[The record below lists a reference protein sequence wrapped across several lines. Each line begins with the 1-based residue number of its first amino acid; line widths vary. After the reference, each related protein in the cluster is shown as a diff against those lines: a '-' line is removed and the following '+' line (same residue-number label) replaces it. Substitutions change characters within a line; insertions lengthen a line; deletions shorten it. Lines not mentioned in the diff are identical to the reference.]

1 MASAFAIVRW
11 TLLYLAAV
19 VAPLVLMLV
28 GDHPSGRGWW
38 ADTSMALGFIGLA
51 MLGLQLA
58 VTARFRPVDAP
69 LGLDAVLRF
78 HRQIAFV
85 ALAFVLL
92 HPIML
97 FVQDP
102 SQLRLLVP
110 ATSTVAG
117 LWGVAS
123 VVLLLVLIAVTV
135 WRRQLR
141 LSYEV
146 WRVGHGLLAI
156 AVVASALIHI
166 ERVGYYV
173 SGPFQRLVWFAMSL
187 GLIGLLV
194 HVRIVRPIQL
204 ARRPYIVDSL
214 DRLPGAAWRLTLRP
228 EGHAGLRFVAGQFAW
243 LRLGR
248 SPWSVHEH
256 PFSFSSSAEQTD
268 LLEFTIKE
276 LGDDTRRLHELQPGT
291 QAYVDGPYGAFT
303 YAKSQAAGFV
313 FIAGGV
319 GISPVLSMLRTLAD
333 VDDRR
338 PLHLIYAN
346 ASTDDVI
353 IHDELDELSH
363 RLDLEVVRV
372 LEDPPEGWTG
382 EVGIVDSDLL
392 DRALPERPARYA
404 YFVCGPPRMMDAV
417 EPLLLARAIPEERIN
432 TERFDLV

>member
-19 VAPLVLMLV
+19 VAPMFLMLV

-38 ADTSMALGFIGLA
+38 ADTSMALGFLGLA

-58 VTARFRPVDAP
+58 VTARFHPVDAP
-69 LGLDAVLRF
+69 FGLDAVLRF

-85 ALAFVLL
+85 ALVFVLL

-97 FVQDP
+97 FIQDP

-110 ATSTVAG
+110 TTSTVAG

-123 VVLLLVLIAVTV
+123 VVLLLLLIAVSV
-135 WRRQLR
+135 WRKQLR

-204 ARRPYIVDSL
+204 ARRPFVVDAL
-214 DRLPGAAWRLTLRP
+214 ERLPGEAWRLTLRP
-228 EGHAGLRFVAGQFAW
+228 QGHAGLRFVAGQFAW

-256 PFSFSSSAEQTD
+256 PFSFSSSAERSEV
-268 LLEFTIKE
+268 LEFTIKE
-276 LGDDTRRLHELQPGT
+276 LGDDTRRLHELEAGT
-291 QAYVDGPYGAFT
+291 RAYVDGPYGAFT

-313 FIAGGV
+313 FLAGGV

-333 VDDRR
+333 VGDRR
-338 PLHLIYAN
+338 PMHLVYAN
-346 ASTDDVI
+346 ATADDVI
-353 IHDELDELSH
+353 VRDELDELTQ
-363 RLDLEVVRV
+363 RLDLAIVHV
-372 LEDPPEGWTG
+372 LEDPPPGWTG
-382 EVGIVDSDLL
+382 EVGVVDADLL
-392 DRALPERPARYA
+392 DRVLPDRPARYA
-404 YFVCGPPRMMDAV
+404 YFLCGPLPMMDAV
-417 EPLLLARAIPEERIN
+417 EPLLLARGIPQERVN